1 MNNVKKSIS
10 KERNLKHVKV
20 YDHLYSMIKDGAFPA
35 GSQLPS
41 EPDLAVQMDV
51 SRMTLRKALSLLRED
66 GLIQNIQG
74 KGNFVIDYS
83 QIPPSHSPETI
94 QHPLKACC
102 TIKYDYVE
110 CEFRI
115 EPPSDYMKGMVKR
128 DTAVIVIADRW
139 YKNGEDAFGYS
150 LSFLPIETISK
161 YKVDL
166 AKKDALQIFLE
177 ETMYSISS
185 DSETAYSYT
194 NTGNF
199 TSSRYTLSNQSKFIL
214 ITETLYGRDGFVLM
228 FSKYYIPL
236 QSFNLTVYRNAQKEQ

>member
-94 QHPLKACC
+94 QHPMKACC
-102 TIKYDYVE
+102 SIKYDYVE

-115 EPPSDYMKGMVKR
+115 EPPSD
-128 DTAVIVIADRW
+128 
-139 YKNGEDAFGYS
+139 
-150 LSFLPIETISK
+150 
-161 YKVDL
+161 
-166 AKKDALQIFLE
+166 
-177 ETMYSISS
+177 
-185 DSETAYSYT
+185 
-194 NTGNF
+194 
-199 TSSRYTLSNQSKFIL
+199 
-214 ITETLYGRDGFVLM
+214 
-228 FSKYYIPL
+228 
-236 QSFNLTVYRNAQKEQ
+236 